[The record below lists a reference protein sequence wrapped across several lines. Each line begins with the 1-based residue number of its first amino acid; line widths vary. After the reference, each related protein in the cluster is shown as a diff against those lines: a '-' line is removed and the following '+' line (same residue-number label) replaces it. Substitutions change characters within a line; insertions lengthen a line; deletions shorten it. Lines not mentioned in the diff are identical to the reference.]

1 MAEKI
6 LLIDDDIDTLRLV
19 GLMLQR
25 QGFEVQV
32 ASNGPQALGMAKADP
47 PNLIVLDVMMPE
59 MDGYEVARNLRADP
73 ATGEIPII
81 MFTAKGDVDDKVAG
95 FEAGVDDY
103 LTKPTQ
109 PRELIAHI
117 RAVLARTSKRTAP
130 LGPADSRA
138 HLIAVLAARG
148 GLGVTSVA
156 LNLGITLREDTKK
169 DVVVAEFRPGQ
180 GTIGLELG
188 YQNSESLNRLLK
200 RRPNEISAS
209 EIEAELTSH
218 PLGTRLLLSSY
229 QPRDS
234 QLMASV
240 ANFEAITRH
249 IAHTARYVIIDLGP
263 ALTPVADKV
272 IKLCDEIILVVEPVP
287 QTVTHTK
294 ALVNDL
300 FNLGV
305 GEGKITPVL
314 VNRVRSDVQLSWSQV
329 QDQLG
334 LNIAVIFTPAPELAF
349 QASMKNLPIVLQQRD
364 SLTAQQYNKLAER
377 ITQRSK

>member
-1 MAEKI
+1 MAERI
-6 LLIDDDIDTLRLV
+6 LLVDDDIDTLRLV

-32 ASNGPQALGMAKADP
+32 ASNGPQALTMAKAESPD
-47 PNLIVLDVMMPE
+47 LIVLDVMMPE

-73 ATGEIPII
+73 TTGEIPII
-81 MFTAKGDVDDKVAG
+81 MFTAKAEVDDKVAG

-117 RAVLARTSKRTAP
+117 RAVLARASKRTAS
-130 LGPADSRA
+130 LGPADGRG
-138 HLIAVLAARG
+138 HLVAVIAARG

-156 LNLGITLREDTKK
+156 LNLGITLREQTKK
-169 DVVVAEFRPGQ
+169 EVIVAEYRPGQ
-180 GTIGLELG
+180 GTIALELG
-188 YQNSESLNRLLK
+188 YQNSESLNHLLK
-200 RRPNEISAS
+200 RKAHEISTS
-209 EIEAELTSH
+209 EVEGALTSH
-218 PLGTRLLLSSY
+218 PLGTRMLLASY
-229 QPRDS
+229 QPSDS
-234 QLMASV
+234 QLAAAV

-249 IAHTARYVIIDLGP
+249 LAHLARYVIIDLGSS
-263 ALTPVADKV
+263 LTPVAG
-272 IKLCDEIILVVEPVP
+272 KLCKFCDEIILVIEPVP
-287 QTVTHTK
+287 QTVIHTK

-300 FNLGV
+300 FNLGI

-314 VNRVRSDVQLSWSQV
+314 VNRVRSGVQLSWSQV

-349 QASMKNLPIVLQQRD
+349 QAATKNVPIVLQQKD
-364 SLTAQQYNKLAER
+364 SLTTQQYTQLAEK